1 MLLWGGVIRAVGSKF
16 EVGRLMDWGGGGGTA
31 EGTGITS

>member
-16 EVGRLMDWGGGGGTA
+16 EVGRLMDWGGGGDG
-31 EGTGITS
+31 